1 MSSKS
6 FIHLFLISIIFLGY
20 SCSSIRKINKS
31 IYTQVNGK
39 DRFLFLKKNNRFL
52 YMHYSLN
59 KDKSYSSK
67 GYLEQVSDN
76 IFITSEETI
85 QSVLVD
91 SLLNKIDVDKSFKR
105 EIKRNL
111 SQDTL
116 FFSKDYNNFIYNS
129 HKFKLVK

>member
-1 MSSKS
+1 MPSKS

-59 KDKSYSSK
+59 KDKSYSYK

-85 QSVLVD
+85 QSVLID

-116 FFSKDYNNFIYNS
+116 FSLKTITILFIIGINS
-129 HKFKLVK
+129 N

>member
-1 MSSKS
+1 
-6 FIHLFLISIIFLGY
+6 
-20 SCSSIRKINKS
+20 
-31 IYTQVNGK
+31 
-39 DRFLFLKKNNRFL
+39 
-52 YMHYSLN
+52 MHYSLN
-59 KDKSYSSK
+59 KDKSYSYK

-85 QSVLVD
+85 QSVLID

-116 FFSKDYNNFIYNS
+116 FSLKTITILFIIGINS
-129 HKFKLVK
+129 N